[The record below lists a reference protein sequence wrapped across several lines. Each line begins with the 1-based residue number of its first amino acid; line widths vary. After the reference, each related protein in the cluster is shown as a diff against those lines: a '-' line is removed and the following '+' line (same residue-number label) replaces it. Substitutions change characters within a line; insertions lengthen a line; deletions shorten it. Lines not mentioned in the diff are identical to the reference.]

1 MRRPSTASLIFPYN
15 NIIIRLLRTF
25 QTNLVSVYG
34 QAAEN
39 HFFGRCQQNAIAS
52 VGNQIWKFV
61 FDSMGDAP
69 RRLFQMDS
77 AFTERTCCIE
87 PFSFFQ
93 SKTACCAHRLAHF
106 RSGSDPVYFLPARFR
121 CPYPETAAHLSFVRN
136 HIHFRRSHL
145 HNRRFFA
152 HLPVFSTRVTAIA
165 GCTGGISPREKV
177 TRRIPLPTGLKR
189 VTP

>member
-34 QAAEN
+34 QAAED

-121 CPYPETAAHLSFVRN
+121 CPYPETAAHLSFCPQPHTFPAFASPQSSV
-136 HIHFRRSHL
+136 FRASASFLHPGDGDCRMHRRHL
-145 HNRRFFA
+145 A
-152 HLPVFSTRVTAIA
+152 P
-165 GCTGGISPREKV
+165 
-177 TRRIPLPTGLKR
+177 
-189 VTP
+189 